1 MSHIYEN
8 ALPSDEIKWITIY
21 PAYLNSKKSVAEG
34 RRVPLS
40 KAVENPT
47 CSEIAE
53 ILKNIQ
59 LNVKI
64 EKKMY
69 PRDPNRDWQF
79 QGRVRLQLR
88 NADGSIVNP
97 SLPNR
102 HSVFLYLCS
111 MIPKLKTRQ
120 GRGAVPGSANEA
132 SSVAQTGPR
141 NVHRKKR

>member
-40 KAVENPT
+40 K
-47 CSEIAE
+47 
-53 ILKNIQ
+53 
-59 LNVKI
+59 
-64 EKKMY
+64 KKMY

>member
-8 ALPSDEIKWITIY
+8 APPCDEIKWITIY

-34 RRVPLS
+34 RRVPLA

-97 SLPNR
+97 SLPN
-102 HSVFLYLCS
+102 S
-111 MIPKLKTRQ
+111 
-120 GRGAVPGSANEA
+120 
-132 SSVAQTGPR
+132 
-141 NVHRKKR
+141 KRSFFFFSLLRFFV